1 MSAGPVT
8 GQRPGPWLDVHA
20 GDAAPLA
27 GVRVVDLSR
36 ALAGPYATM
45 MLADAGADV
54 IKVEPPSG
62 DDSRGW
68 LPFAEVDGHRESA
81 YYLSANRGKRSV
93 RLDLKT
99 AEGAGRLGWLLASA
113 DVLVENYRPGVLNRL
128 GFGPDKLAE
137 LNPRLVVLSLTGFGS
152 TGPDGRRPG
161 FDQIIQAEAGL
172 MSLTGHPDGEPLRV
186 GLPIADILTGMFGA
200 YGVLAALR
208 DRDRSGRGQQVD
220 TAAGMGTNAERVANI
235 DEVQRAVDDALEH
248 CTADEAVALLEQAG
262 VPAGRIRTLGEV
274 YASPQVQHLGLI
286 ERMTHPTLGT
296 IATPGPPLRWSRWGR
311 PAAAHPPRLGEHE
324 AEIFAGYDD
333 EQKAPT
339 ASKQD
344 GWR

>member
-1 MSAGPVT
+1 VGSESLW
-8 GQRPGPWLDVHA
+8 QRA
-20 GDAAPLA
+20 
-27 GVRVVDLSR
+27 
-36 ALAGPYATM
+36 
-45 MLADAGADV
+45 
-54 IKVEPPSG
+54 
-62 DDSRGW
+62 
-68 LPFAEVDGHRESA
+68 
-81 YYLSANRGKRSV
+81 
-93 RLDLKT
+93 
-99 AEGAGRLGWLLASA
+99 ASA
-113 DVLVENYRPGVLNRL
+113 L
-128 GFGPDKLAE
+128 GLDPA
-137 LNPRLVVLSLTGFGS
+137 
-152 TGPDGRRPG
+152 
-161 FDQIIQAEAGL
+161 AAGL
-172 MSLTGHPDGEPLRV
+172 
-186 GLPIADILTGMFGA
+186 
-200 YGVLAALR
+200 
-208 DRDRSGRGQQVD
+208 
-220 TAAGMGTNAERVANI
+220 GTNAERVANI